1 MLGNARINEEPIQL
15 DASSFTP
22 NIKRTCP
29 CHALR
34 SVVIAGAADTR
45 PRRKRT
51 RICIHPPAH
60 RFAELG
66 GQTSIIRF
74 ARYAK
79 NRFETRR
86 RAMNQNRYFARTC
99 TNIQILRSAPAWR
112 RKRPGN
118 RSSMRWRHQKQRN
131 SRSRPPAER
140 RRSRSKQ

>member
-1 MLGNARINEEPIQL
+1 MLSNARINEEPIQL
-15 DASSFTP
+15 DASSFSP

-66 GQTSIIRF
+66 GQTSIMRF
-74 ARYAK
+74 AAYAK
-79 NRFETRR
+79 NRYETRR
-86 RAMNQNRYFARTC
+86 RAMNQSRYFARTC

-112 RKRPGN
+112 QKLLGSRN
-118 RSSMRWRHQKQRN
+118 LTRWPHPKQRN
-131 SRSRPPAER
+131 SH
-140 RRSRSKQ
+140 SRSPA